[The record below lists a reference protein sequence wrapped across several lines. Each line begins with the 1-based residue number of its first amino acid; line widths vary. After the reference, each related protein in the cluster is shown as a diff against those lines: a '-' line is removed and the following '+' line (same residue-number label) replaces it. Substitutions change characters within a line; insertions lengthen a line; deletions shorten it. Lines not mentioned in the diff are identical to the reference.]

1 MQDHMLASIVEKI
14 CTGASKVGLK
24 PSPVKKL
31 EPRMPIRQILSA
43 DDLSVDLSAAL
54 INDSQL
60 TESLSM
66 VINTD
71 QLRVSSVIGG
81 TRKSKL
87 FYRIKI
93 MTTTKVLIN
102 GWS

>member
-1 MQDHMLASIVEKI
+1 
-14 CTGASKVGLK
+14 
-24 PSPVKKL
+24 
-31 EPRMPIRQILSA
+31 MPIRQILSA

-71 QLRVSSVIGG
+71 QLRVSLLQEPG
-81 TRKSKL
+81 RLKC

-93 MTTTKVLIN
+93 MMTTRVPIN
-102 GWS
+102 DWS

>member
-1 MQDHMLASIVEKI
+1 MKSLLTIKRHQKT
-14 CTGASKVGLK
+14 CTGAKVMK
-24 PSPVKKL
+24 PSPVKKH
-31 EPRMPIRQILSA
+31 EPRMPIRTILTA

-71 QLRVSSVIGG
+71 QLRVSYFSGFNNHLKYKPSYVF
-81 TRKSKL
+81 L
-87 FYRIKI
+87 E
-93 MTTTKVLIN
+93 
-102 GWS
+102 